1 MHRTNRVL
9 NPAFAGLFLGL
20 LLSGLPMATAR
31 AQAPKTA
38 GSAPALIIPI
48 NGTQAIQMSTK
59 KKIKSAV
66 NTREVVARIQ
76 ELPGEPTKILITGL
90 DAGVSHLTL
99 TDEDGKVE
107 ELDVVVQTDVEFLR
121 TQIKRT
127 VPSANV
133 EPIPVSSNTIIL
145 QGTVNSAEDV
155 DTIMAIA
162 RGVAGNQVFNH
173 MKVAGVQQVQL
184 CVTIAAVSRSEFR
197 AMNFDWILNRNDV
210 TIGSLIGGAISVA
223 GGTVQVGGGNSAQL
237 GNPNG
242 AATNIFFGLSKNGT
256 NLLVFF
262 QALKTH
268 NVVKLLAEPRIVTLS
283 GRPASFLSGGE
294 QAVPIP
300 AGLGQVGVQF
310 EEFGTR
316 VNLLP
321 VILGEGKVHLEIEP
335 EVSNLDANFG
345 TTINGTTVPGRK
357 TQRVHTTVELEDGQ
371 TFVIGGLIQRDLTGT
386 TQKVPILGEIPF
398 LAPAFSSNTITETEQ
413 ELVVLVTPHLVDA
426 MSCDQVQGKLLPG
439 QETRTADDFELFLEG
454 ILEAPRGQRQINFP
468 LGYQAAYKNGPSA
481 KEYPCGVVDEGHGF
495 GFGGC
500 RNGSCGA
507 GSCGAGSCANGTA
520 ATPAAGGSAMKSMPN
535 APATKGDS
543 ALELAPDTV
552 PNSQPTATTGK
563 PTVLPPL
570 PAETNGEKP

>member
-9 NPAFAGLFLGL
+9 YPAFAGLFLGL

-31 AQAPKTA
+31 AQAPKAAA
-38 GSAPALIIPI
+38 GPALILAI
-48 NGTQAIQMSTK
+48 NGTQSIQMSTK
-59 KKIKSAV
+59 KKIKSAT
-66 NTREVVARIQ
+66 NSRDTVARIQ
-76 ELPGEPTKILITGL
+76 EVPGSPDKILITGL

-107 ELDVVVQTDVEFLR
+107 EIDVVVQTDVEYLR
-121 TQIKRT
+121 TQLKRT
-127 VPSANV
+127 VPTANV

-145 QGTVNSAEDV
+145 KGTVNSPEDI

-162 RGVAGNQVFNH
+162 RGIAGSQVYNQ
-173 MKVAGVQQVQL
+173 MRVAGVQQVQL

-197 AMNFDWILNRNDV
+197 AINFDWILNRNDV
-210 TIGSLIGGAISVA
+210 TLGSVIGGSIGIA
-223 GGTVQVGGGNSAQL
+223 GGTISVGGSTSAQL

-242 AATNIFFGLSKNGT
+242 APTNIFFGLSKNGT
-256 NLLVFF
+256 NILTFL
-262 QALKTH
+262 QALKTE

-294 QAVPIP
+294 QAIPVP

-316 VNLLP
+316 LNFLP
-321 VILGEGKVHLEIEP
+321 VLLGEGKIHLEVEP

-371 TFVIGGLIQRDLTGT
+371 TFVIGGLIQRDLTGST
-386 TQKVPILGEIPF
+386 SKVPALGELPF
-398 LAPAFSSNTITETEQ
+398 IGVAFSSNTITETEQ

-426 MSCDQVQGKLLPG
+426 ASCDQVGGKMLPG

-468 LGYQAAYKNGPSA
+468 CGYQAAYKSGPSA
-481 KEYPCGVVDEGHGF
+481 SQYPCGVVDDHG
-495 GFGGC
+495 GFGGFGARGC
-500 RNGSCGA
+500 RTGSCGA
-507 GSCGAGSCANGTA
+507 GGCSTGAAGCAPLSGGPAQPATT
-520 ATPAAGGSAMKSMPN
+520 TPAKGGESVQQ
-535 APATKGDS
+535 PA
-543 ALELAPDTV
+543 ALDAA
-552 PNSQPTATTGK
+552 PNSQATALPGGK

-570 PAETNGEKP
+570 PPETNGEKP

>member
-9 NPAFAGLFLGL
+9 NQAFAGLFLGL

-31 AQAPKTA
+31 AQAPRAAT
-38 GSAPALIIPI
+38 GGGPALIIAI

-59 KKIKSAV
+59 KKIKSAT
-66 NTREVVARIQ
+66 NSRDIVARIQ
-76 ELPGEPTKILITGL
+76 EVPGDPTKILITGL
-90 DAGVSHLTL
+90 DAGVSHLVL

-127 VPSANV
+127 VPTANV

-145 QGTVNSAEDV
+145 KGTVNSPEDI
-155 DTIMAIA
+155 DAIMAIA
-162 RGVAGNQVFNH
+162 RGIGGNQIYNQ
-173 MKVAGVQQVQL
+173 MRVAGVQQVQL

-197 AMNFDWILNRNDV
+197 AMAFDWVLNRND
-210 TIGSLIGGAISVA
+210 ISLGSLIGGAGSI
-223 GGTVQVGGGNSAQL
+223 GGFVGVGGATSGTL

-242 AATNIFFGLSKNGT
+242 APTNLFFALNKNGT
-256 NLLVFF
+256 NILTFL
-262 QALKTH
+262 QALKTE

-316 VNLLP
+316 VNFLP
-321 VILGEGKVHLEIEP
+321 VILGEGKIHLEVEP
-335 EVSNLDANFG
+335 EVSALDANFG

-357 TQRVHTTVELEDGQ
+357 TQRVHTTVEMEDGQ
-371 TFVIGGLIQRDLTGT
+371 TFVIGGLIQRDFTGST
-386 TQKVPILGEIPF
+386 SKVPILGEIPF
-398 LAPAFSSNTITETEQ
+398 LAPVFSSNTITETEQ
-413 ELVVLVTPHLVDA
+413 ELVILVTPHLVDA
-426 MSCDQVQGKLLPG
+426 MSCDQVAGKLLPG

-468 LGYQAAYKNGPSA
+468 CGYQAAYKNSPTASQF
-481 KEYPCGVVDEGHGF
+481 PCGVVDDGHG
-495 GFGGC
+495 GIGGGC

-507 GSCGAGSCANGTA
+507 GACSNGAGTQAL
-520 ATPAAGGSAMKSMPN
+520 SMT
-535 APATKGDS
+535 PATKGGETVQQPAD
-543 ALELAPDTV
+543 AV
-552 PNSQPTATTGK
+552 PNSQPTAINSK

-570 PAETNGEKP
+570 PPETNGEKP